1 MHILEGV
8 QAWRLPVIF
17 WIWVFFVDFPLK
29 HHRNVNIK
37 KCDKSGCTPFRLHI
51 DRGCIV
57 GILHSPSKCLAWV
70 KKCCHVWLDQ
80 NFDPSL
86 LTNKLWHNHFSGYIW
101 VYCIGIWKLNI
112 KEVRKVFKNFFTLI
126 DLFPI
131 KGIQYHCDQW
141 LLPVPQTRNSN
152 YKINIKLDKQLFTGS
167 KI

>member
-1 MHILEGV
+1 MMHILEGV

-86 LTNKLWHNHFSGYIW
+86 LTNKLWLIFMGNNF
-101 VYCIGIWKLNI
+101 KKNQKKNI
-112 KEVRKVFKNFFTLI
+112 FFCFIPMKTSQSSLVSK
-126 DLFPI
+126 D
-131 KGIQYHCDQW
+131 
-141 LLPVPQTRNSN
+141 
-152 YKINIKLDKQLFTGS
+152 GS
-167 KI
+167 KFWSSQTWWHFLTHAKHFEGECS